1 MPFFYSLSRI
11 VLSVT
16 NSEKDLGSDCSCASL
31 EDVEKD
37 AIFLDVENLLKRE
50 LVLKRGEYE

>member
-1 MPFFYSLSRI
+1 
-11 VLSVT
+11 VT
-16 NSEKDLGSDCSCASL
+16 KSEKDLGSDCSCASL

-50 LVLKRGEYE
+50 LVLKRGEYEKQIGF